1 MTGQESPAGSENSD
15 NELAVSATNG
25 DERAFRE
32 IISRYRSK
40 ILSICLKMLKN
51 TVEATEAAQDTF
63 VKIYFHLRDYDPE
76 RSFSSWAA
84 SIAINECRDRLR
96 KRMRYS
102 QRFRELTEG
111 DADLK
116 QARADNDYESRK
128 RVELVENAIEKLPE
142 RLKEVLV
149 LKAYG
154 EYSYEEIAEILK
166 IKTGTV
172 MSRLF
177 RAREKLTE
185 ILEKENLL

>member
-1 MTGQESPAGSENSD
+1 MPAGSENSD
-15 NELAVSATNG
+15 NELAVSASNG
-25 DERAFRE
+25 NERAFRE
-32 IISRYRSK
+32 IISRYKPK

-51 TVEATEAAQDTF
+51 STEATEAAQDTF

-76 RSFSSWAA
+76 KSFSSWAA

-96 KRMRYS
+96 KRTRYN
-102 QRFRELTEG
+102 QTFRELT
-111 DADLK
+111 DRDVDLK
-116 QARADNDYESRK
+116 QAQADDGYESKK
-128 RVELVENAIEKLPE
+128 RVELVEKVIEKLPE
-142 RLKEVLV
+142 KLKEVLV

-154 EYSYEEIAEILK
+154 EYSYEAIAEILK

-185 ILEKENLL
+185 ILEKDNLL

>member
-1 MTGQESPAGSENSD
+1 MTEQSLPTGRDKND
-15 NELAVSATNG
+15 NELVVSASNG
-25 DERAFRE
+25 NERAFRE

-40 ILSICLKMLKN
+40 VLAICLKMLKN
-51 TVEATEAAQDTF
+51 KTEATEAAQDTF
-63 VKIYFHLRDYDPE
+63 VKIYFHLKDYDPAKN
-76 RSFSSWAA
+76 FSSWAA

-96 KRMRYS
+96 KRTRYS
-102 QRFRELTEG
+102 QTFRELTDRDVDTEQAQ
-111 DADLK
+111 AD
-116 QARADNDYESRK
+116 DNYETHR
-128 RVELVENAIEKLPE
+128 RVEEVEAAIEQLPE

-154 EYSYEEIAEILK
+154 EHSYDEIAEILK

-185 ILEKENLL
+185 ILEKDKLI